1 MSKALKTEKSA
12 GFLIFRR
19 DGDLRF
25 LILKSKDR
33 LDIPKGQLNPG
44 EGELEAALR
53 ELKEETGISDVKV
66 IAGYRKNVQYFYR
79 WGGVLI
85 KKTVIYFLAEVSSN
99 DVKLSKEHDSFSWM
113 TTKEAVAQLKYKNLI
128 GAIKDAESL
137 LSYQ

>member
-44 EGELEAALR
+44 EEVLYMVAMGKR
-53 ELKEETGISDVKV
+53 KITKV
-66 IAGYRKNVQYFYR
+66 
-79 WGGVLI
+79 
-85 KKTVIYFLAEVSSN
+85 
-99 DVKLSKEHDSFSWM
+99 
-113 TTKEAVAQLKYKNLI
+113 
-128 GAIKDAESL
+128 
-137 LSYQ
+137 